1 MRRRTLPLSDQ
12 MVELVARRFHIL
24 GEPQR
29 LRILQ
34 ALESGEC
41 TVGEIVERVAGSQPN
56 ISKHLQVLHATG
68 LVGRRRRGNS
78 IYYSI
83 ADPVVFKL
91 CELVCRS
98 AAETARQRLRS
109 LDAAISGK
117 EEEVRS

>member
-1 MRRRTLPLSDQ
+1 MI
-12 MVELVARRFHIL
+12 ELVAGRFHIL

-34 ALESGEC
+34 ALESGEL
-41 TVGEIVERVAGSQPN
+41 TVGELVERVAGNQPN
-56 ISKHLQVLHATG
+56 ISKHLQVLHRTG

-98 AAETARQRLRS
+98 AADTARHRLRS

-117 EEEVRS
+117 EKEVVS